1 MKAGRL
7 ITLRRDAYAGHTA
20 LAPASEQIWIA
31 EIRFRQRNLVTKQ
44 SFVTSQEE
52 INPKPRHLLISQTH
66 QNPKNIH
73 TNASWMR
80 HQRRVQRRHAP
91 PGYTS
96 SVKRKNQAIAPRAAH
111 SIRRSAILVYQ
122 VVYKHGQ
129 PKRSQGSLGEAQ
141 GHPLVRKETPES
153 TSNACALRGNGCGAV

>member
-52 INPKPRHLLISQTH
+52 INPKTKAFAYLTNTPKSQKHTH
-66 QNPKNIH
+66 KRIMDAAPKACA
-73 TNASWMR
+73 T
-80 HQRRVQRRHAP
+80 
-91 PGYTS
+91 
-96 SVKRKNQAIAPRAAH
+96 AA
-111 SIRRSAILVYQ
+111 RSAWVH
-122 VVYKHGQ
+122 VFGK
-129 PKRSQGSLGEAQ
+129 
-141 GHPLVRKETPES
+141 KEKP
-153 TSNACALRGNGCGAV
+153 SNRTACCPQH